1 MLTRRWDSPA
11 DMLSKVASSR
21 ALSASSRALLG
32 AACLVFGALGGLGC
46 TPPAP
51 VKKPPQ
57 TAVDPTEQ
65 AKIDEG
71 RLKIDEANRA
81 INEKNHDEARKLLLE
96 ARALAVDSQTFEIEE
111 VTEKLDKREAKFLA
125 TQVAD
130 SLKAKDCANVVK
142 KLSDRIKELTSDA
155 FTKEL
160 RRALGEGALKC
171 LQSEVDDK
179 VLAATYADARK
190 LANTPEARS
199 VLGQAAQKKLA
210 AEVEVTILDALRGQ
224 IDDELKAKKW
234 ALAVEK
240 IDASVK
246 RGDATDEQ
254 STALLASV
262 REGIAPE
269 IIAAAQRALGAGD
282 APKAL
287 RQVDALIHLA
297 RWELVPPAD
306 GTALA
311 KDRVPPPDV
320 AKKRE
325 ALAVWVE
332 AQRVNLT
339 MLKRPDKRWANGK
352 IAVTPPSNRDAPSR
366 RDVRHGAE
374 LWVLGTTK
382 DGRGLLAGADPG
394 VGPITGMFDKVV
406 GWAPLSRL
414 AIEATGDWVVPDDQL
429 KGERVWGPLRKD
441 ATLWELGIV
450 ADVSGK
456 EISVKRIAD
465 DAVVKVTRKQLRNG
479 RLAPGTRVVALC
491 GTKDQPAKIAAVL
504 PTGSVKIRCDTGEE
518 KEDILASLRSKPDL
532 LPPSK

>member
-21 ALSASSRALLG
+21 ALSAETRALLG
-32 AACLVFGALGGLGC
+32 AACFALGALGGLGC
-46 TPPAP
+46 APKAP

-57 TAVDPTEQ
+57 TIVDPTEQ
-65 AKIDEG
+65 AKIDAG

-81 INEKNHDEARKLLLE
+81 INDKRHDDARKLLHE
-96 ARALAVDSQTFEIEE
+96 ASELAVDSQHFEIEE

-125 TQVAD
+125 TQVAE
-130 SLKAKDCANVVK
+130 SLKEKDCSSVVK

-160 RRALGEGALKC
+160 RRAVSEGALKC
-171 LQSEVDDK
+171 LQNEVDDK

-190 LANTPEARS
+190 LANMPEARA
-199 VLGQAAQKKLA
+199 VLGQTAQKKLA
-210 AEVEVTILDALRGQ
+210 TEVEVTILDALRGQ

-240 IDASVK
+240 IDAAVK

-254 STALLASV
+254 VTALLAAV
-262 REGIAPE
+262 REGMAPE
-269 IIAAAQRALGAGD
+269 IIAAAQRALGMGD
-282 APKAL
+282 APQAL
-287 RQVDALIHLA
+287 RQVDAQIRLA
-297 RWELVPPAD
+297 RWELVAAD
-306 GTALA
+306 DVP
-311 KDRVPPPDV
+311 KDRLVPPDV
-320 AKKRE
+320 ARKRE
-325 ALAVWVE
+325 ALAIWVE
-332 AQRVNLT
+332 AQRVKLT
-339 MLKRPDKRWANGK
+339 MLKRPDKRWAYGK
-352 IAVTPPSNRDAPSR
+352 IAVAPPSKSDGPSK

-382 DGRGLLAGADPG
+382 DGRGLLAGSDPG
-394 VGPITGMFDKVV
+394 AGPITGMFDKVV
-406 GWAPLSRL
+406 GWAPLNRL
-414 AIEATGDWVVPDDQL
+414 ATEATANWVVPDDQL
-429 KGERVWGPLRKD
+429 KGERVWAPLRKD
-441 ATLWELGIV
+441 EALWELGTVTEI
-450 ADVSGK
+450 SGK

-479 RLAPGTRVVALC
+479 RLAPGTRIVALC